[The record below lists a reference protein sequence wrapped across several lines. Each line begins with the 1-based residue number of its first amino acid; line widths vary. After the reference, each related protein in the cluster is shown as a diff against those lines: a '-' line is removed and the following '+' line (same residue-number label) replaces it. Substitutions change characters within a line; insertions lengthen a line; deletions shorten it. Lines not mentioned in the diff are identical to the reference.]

1 VLGFVVVIVGI
12 GLLLRKR
19 VGDTDERR
27 GVV

>member
-19 VGDTDERR
+19 VGGYQRT
-27 GVV
+27 